1 MIILQDLIHL
11 KSRQR
16 SHWIDITDDVQK
28 VVSKSTIKEGI
39 CTVVCLHTTAS
50 ITVNENADPDVEKDF
65 FKMLEQLIPINASFR
80 HAEGNSDSHIK
91 ASLTGLSAQLPVNG
105 ARLVLGTWQS
115 VYFCEFDGPRSRKV
129 SVTVMGQ

>member
-1 MIILQDLIHL
+1 MNVFQHLIHL

-16 SHWIDITDDVQK
+16 SHWIDITEDVQE
-28 VVSKSTIKEGI
+28 VISKSGIKDGI
-39 CTVVCLHTTAS
+39 CTVICLHTTAA

-91 ASLTGLSAQLPVNG
+91 ASLTGLSAQLPVSG
-105 ARLVLGTWQS
+105 GRIVLGTWQS
-115 VYFCEFDGPRSRKV
+115 VYFCEFDGPRSRNI

>member
-1 MIILQDLIHL
+1 MIVFQDLIHL
-11 KSRQR
+11 KSRLR
-16 SHWIDITDDVQK
+16 SHWIDITEEVQE
-28 VVSKSTIKEGI
+28 VITRSGIKDGI
-39 CTVVCLHTTAS
+39 CTVVCLHTTAA

-91 ASLTGLSAQLPVNG
+91 ASLTGLSAQLPVSG
-105 ARLVLGTWQS
+105 GRIVVGTWQS
-115 VYFCEFDGPRSRKV
+115 VYFCEFDGPRNRKV